1 MVDVL
6 EQIRKHAETS
16 QPKLEPGIDVKAEI
30 ERLRKEKN
38 AIILAHYYQ
47 DPDIQDIAD
56 FVGDSLDLSRK
67 AAETDADMIVFCGV
81 RFMGEVA
88 KILSPQKKVV
98 IPDMMAGCSLEEAIT
113 ADDLEA
119 FRAAHPD
126 HLVVTYINSSVE
138 VKALS
143 DYVVTSSSAIDIIN
157 AIPKDKP
164 ILFVPDRHLGS
175 WLEKV
180 TGRKMDL
187 WPGTCIVHDKFSAEE
202 LLELKE
208 QYPDARVAVHPE
220 SPESIVEMADHVGST
235 RSIIEFAVNS
245 DAKRFI
251 IGTETHI
258 IHQMQKLAPEKEF
271 IPLPG
276 LSDNN
281 CKCSVCPYMA
291 LNTMEKLYVS
301 LRDEKPEIVIDEDLR
316 IRALTPLQRM
326 LDISAKAQAERAK
339 KTAAE

>member
-6 EQIRKHAETS
+6 ERIRKHAATS
-16 QPKLEPGIDVKAEI
+16 QPQLPADIDVRAEI

-88 KILSPQKKVV
+88 KILSPDKKVV
-98 IPDMMAGCSLEEAIT
+98 IPDMMAGCSLEEAIS
-113 ADDLEA
+113 ADDLKA
-119 FRAAHPD
+119 FRAEHPD
-126 HLVVTYINSSVE
+126 HVVVTYINSSVA

-143 DYVVTSSSAIDIIN
+143 DYVVTSSSAIDIIH
-157 AIPKDKP
+157 AIPEDRP
-164 ILFVPDRHLGS
+164 ILFVPDRHLGH
-175 WLEKV
+175 WLQKV
-180 TGRKMDL
+180 TGRRMDL
-187 WPGTCIVHDKFSAEE
+187 WPGTCIVHDKFTAEE
-202 LLELKE
+202 LLELKRK
-208 QYPDARVAVHPE
+208 YPDAKVAVHPE
-220 SPESIVEMADHVGST
+220 SPESVIELADHVGST
-235 RSIIEFAVNS
+235 RSIIDFVVHSE
-245 DAKRFI
+245 AKRFI

-258 IHQMQKLAPEKEF
+258 IHQMRKRAPEKEF

-276 LSDNN
+276 LSDTD

-291 LNTMEKLYVS
+291 LNTMEKLYVA
-301 LRDEKPEIVIDEDLR
+301 LRDEKPEIVIPEELR
-316 IRALTPLQRM
+316 RRALTPLRRM
-326 LDISAKAQAERAK
+326 LEISAKAQAERAQ